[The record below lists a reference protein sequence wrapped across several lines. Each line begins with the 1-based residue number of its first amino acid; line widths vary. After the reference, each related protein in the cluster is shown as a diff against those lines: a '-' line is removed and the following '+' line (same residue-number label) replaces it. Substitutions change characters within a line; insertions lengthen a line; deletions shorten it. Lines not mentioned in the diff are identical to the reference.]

1 MAWSPFAASKPRV
14 AGLVLATVL
23 SVCVS
28 LWTQAALAGSGLASY
43 LPKVSPVDFFPAA
56 DRFGPPQGD
65 PPILPVYSGDQL
77 QGFVYLNSD
86 FANATGYSGKPIQ
99 LLVGIDPK
107 GVLTGLK
114 LVEHKEPIVLVGI
127 PEKRILEAVNKL
139 IGADLGSVARGAAAA
154 PQVDI
159 VSGAT
164 VTVLVIGDSIVRSA
178 TKLIRSGRL
187 GAEGSQVAAAA
198 PRAAK
203 AIDTAKSEVR
213 DWQTL
218 VGDGSVRRLTL
229 SVADVNQAFEKSGN
243 AAAAGR
249 PEEGA
254 PDDTFIDLYV
264 ADVAVPTIGRSLLGD
279 DGYDRLAGRLK
290 PGQQALVVAGAGRY
304 SFKGAAYVRGG
315 IFDRIELIQ
324 ETNSIRFRDRD
335 HTRLGSLAA
344 EGAPDF
350 PEIALFIVPADFAF
364 DPTEPWVLQ
373 LLVQRVVG
381 ARDKAWVTFDLG
393 YALPE
398 TYLKREAPV
407 QPAAAAAPTAKPA
420 PRGRPR
426 SRRADDRRGSV
437 VDADLAR
444 RTSSRSAST
453 IAALGALTLIFFF
466 QNFLVRRPTVYTW
479 VRRGYLLFILVWL
492 GWFANAQLS
501 VVNVLTFTNSLLTGF
516 SWEYFLSA
524 PLIFVL
530 WASIAA
536 GLLFWGRGPF
546 CGWLCPFGALQE
558 LLNNVAQALKIPQYR
573 VPWGLHERL
582 WPIKYI
588 IFLGLFGM
596 SLYSTAF
603 AEQLAEVEPFK
614 TSIILKFAREW
625 PFVVYAL
632 TLLGAGLFVERFFCR
647 YMCPLGAALAIPGRI
662 RMFEWLRRWPECG
675 SPCQRCANECP
686 VQAIHPEGHINVNE
700 CIYCMHC
707 QELYFD
713 DHRCPHMIQVRLK
726 REKRQALSSPSMRP
740 AAKARAPSS
749 PPGENP
755 SGRHLSTPSRHLQP
769 EDRKPRRQIMSDN
782 ENGKGVSRRTLLGT
796 TAAAA
801 GVGLAGGA
809 VVTKD
814 GGGFVSTA
822 DAQTKAAA
830 PKAPPARPAVQKTE
844 VAPGEL
850 DEYYVF
856 FSSGQSGEMR
866 IIGLPSMRELM
877 RVPVFNRCS
886 ATGWGQTNES
896 LKVLT
901 EGLLP
906 ETREFLKNRGG
917 TYMNGDLHH
926 PHVSF
931 TDGTYDGRYV
941 FVNDKANSRVARVR
955 LDVMK
960 CDKIIE
966 LPNQHTVHGLRLQ
979 KYPRTGYVY
988 CNGEDGVPLPND
1000 GKVLDNP
1007 KEYRS
1012 IFTALDGDTMKVA
1025 WQVIVSGNLD
1035 NVDSD
1040 YQGKYCFSTCYNA
1053 EEGVTLAEMTAN
1065 EQDWVVIF
1073 NLKRIEDAVKKG
1085 DFKEMNGVPVLD
1097 GRKGSPYTRYVPV
1110 SNNPHGINTAPGRHP
1125 FRGGRQAFANRDGV

>member
-1 MAWSPFAASKPRV
+1 MIQRAHVVLDFLTRAARV
-14 AGLVLATVL
+14 FF
-23 SVCVS
+23 
-28 LWTQAALAGSGLASY
+28 ALAFLCALSFFDTASAADLNSY
-43 LPKVSPVDFFPAA
+43 LSKVAAADFFPGA
-56 DRFGPPQGD
+56 DHFGPAQGD
-65 PPILPVYSGDQL
+65 PPIIPAYRGDQL

-86 FANATGYSGKPIQ
+86 FANAVGYSGKPIQ
-99 LLVGIDPK
+99 VLVGIDPK

-139 IGADLGSVARGAAAA
+139 IGADMGSVASGAAPA

-178 TKLIRSGRL
+178 TKLIRGGRL
-187 GAEGSQVAAAA
+187 GAQGSQVVAAA

-203 AIDTAKSEVR
+203 TIDTGKNEVR

-229 SVADVNQAFEKSGN
+229 SIADVNRAFQKSGN
-243 AAAAGR
+243 AAAAAR

-290 PGQQALVVAGAGRY
+290 PGQQAIVVAGSGRY

-350 PEIALFIVPADFAF
+350 PEIALFVVPADFAF
-364 DPTEPWVLQ
+364 DPTEPWALQ

-381 ARDKAWVTFDLG
+381 ARDKAWVTFDLE
-393 YALPE
+393 YTLPE

-407 QPAAAAAPTAKPA
+407 RPAAAAVPIAKSPATAPEAGVPTTDEDPLWM
-420 PRGRPR
+420 RIW
-426 SRRADDRRGSV
+426 RADFLKIG
-437 VDADLAR
+437 
-444 RTSSRSAST
+444 TT

-466 QNFLVRRPTVYTW
+466 QNLLVRRPTVYAW

-492 GWFANAQLS
+492 GWYANAQLS
-501 VVNVLTFTNSLLTGF
+501 VVNVLTFANSLLTGF

-558 LLNNVAQALKIPQYR
+558 LLNNVAQALKVPQYR

-632 TLLGAGLFVERFFCR
+632 TLLAAGSFVERFFCR
-647 YMCPLGAALAIPGRI
+647 YMCPLGAALAIPGRV

-726 REKRQALSSPSMRP
+726 REKRMAMSSPSMRP
-740 AAKARAPSS
+740 
-749 PPGENP
+749 G
-755 SGRHLSTPSRHLQP
+755 
-769 EDRKPRRQIMSDN
+769 
-782 ENGKGVSRRTLLGT
+782 GKGPNTVIT
-796 TAAAA
+796 
-801 GVGLAGGA
+801 AGGKPIGA
-809 VVTKD
+809 SPVDVIT
-814 GGGFVSTA
+814 
-822 DAQTKAAA
+822 
-830 PKAPPARPAVQKTE
+830 PPAT
-844 VAPGEL
+844 
-850 DEYYVF
+850 
-856 FSSGQSGEMR
+856 
-866 IIGLPSMRELM
+866 
-877 RVPVFNRCS
+877 
-886 ATGWGQTNES
+886 
-896 LKVLT
+896 
-901 EGLLP
+901 
-906 ETREFLKNRGG
+906 
-917 TYMNGDLHH
+917 
-926 PHVSF
+926 
-931 TDGTYDGRYV
+931 
-941 FVNDKANSRVARVR
+941 
-955 LDVMK
+955 
-960 CDKIIE
+960 
-966 LPNQHTVHGLRLQ
+966 
-979 KYPRTGYVY
+979 
-988 CNGEDGVPLPND
+988 
-1000 GKVLDNP
+1000 
-1007 KEYRS
+1007 
-1012 IFTALDGDTMKVA
+1012 
-1025 WQVIVSGNLD
+1025 
-1035 NVDSD
+1035 
-1040 YQGKYCFSTCYNA
+1040 
-1053 EEGVTLAEMTAN
+1053 
-1065 EQDWVVIF
+1065 
-1073 NLKRIEDAVKKG
+1073 
-1085 DFKEMNGVPVLD
+1085 
-1097 GRKGSPYTRYVPV
+1097 
-1110 SNNPHGINTAPGRHP
+1110 
-1125 FRGGRQAFANRDGV
+1125 